1 MVMLKI
7 SWVHTSASAMTD
19 LMITTEKKKSKSVKK
34 VNNKQTCKCTRDRD
48 K

>member
-19 LMITTEKKKSKSVKK
+19 LMITTEKKKVQISEESEQ
-34 VNNKQTCKCTRDRD
+34 QTNLQVHKGPR
-48 K
+48 